1 MLFVDT
7 VYITF
12 TQYLTDSSSGHLPG
26 KCRNKEECL
35 FSSMQNMASG
45 RYEVLLSSNM
55 SVISALIQLDG
66 FVLCLNHVLKAKINQ
81 ISGSVLYS
89 LFNY

>member
-1 MLFVDT
+1 
-7 VYITF
+7 
-12 TQYLTDSSSGHLPG
+12 
-26 KCRNKEECL
+26 
-35 FSSMQNMASG
+35 MQNMASG